1 MKKRM
6 TLKQIAVEFNV
17 SVATVS
23 KALKDSH
30 EISSSTKDKIQ
41 QYAKKHN
48 YKPNSIALS
57 LMNKKTKTIGV
68 IIPTLLNHF
77 FVKIFSGIE
86 QVANEKGYNIIIIIT
101 NGSLQKEIEST
112 NMFEKGTVDGL
123 LISLSEET
131 QSKKNFKHL
140 QDFMGDAGPIVMF
153 DRVADIVECD
163 KIIVDDFNCAYN
175 ATEHLIKTGCKNIV
189 IVSVLDDL
197 GIVRLRINGYKQALK
212 DNGIG
217 VNEKLIA
224 LIKKDYDFETEI
236 KTLLD
241 YNEVDAIIG
250 LEEYSTIESMLIT
263 KSRGYKIPEDI
274 SFIGYTNGNLFKYV
288 NPSITCINQHAV
300 YIGKKATEKLI
311 ERIEQNN
318 TDESVF
324 ETKIIKTNL
333 VFRNSTHKLT

>member
-1 MKKRM
+1 M

-112 NMFEKGTVDGL
+112 NMFEKGTAL
-123 LISLSEET
+123 TTLISEL
-131 QSKKNFKHL
+131 
-140 QDFMGDAGPIVMF
+140 
-153 DRVADIVECD
+153 VE
-163 KIIVDDFNCAYN
+163 KA
-175 ATEHLIKTGCKNIV
+175 
-189 IVSVLDDL
+189 
-197 GIVRLRINGYKQALK
+197 INPSR
-212 DNGIG
+212 
-217 VNEKLIA
+217 KL
-224 LIKKDYDFETEI
+224 
-236 KTLLD
+236 
-241 YNEVDAIIG
+241 V
-250 LEEYSTIESMLIT
+250 
-263 KSRGYKIPEDI
+263 
-274 SFIGYTNGNLFKYV
+274 NLFLL
-288 NPSITCINQHAV
+288 
-300 YIGKKATEKLI
+300 EL
-311 ERIEQNN
+311 EM
-318 TDESVF
+318 
-324 ETKIIKTNL
+324 
-333 VFRNSTHKLT
+333 